1 MPSPIE
7 NAREALQKGLTRL
20 PAAGLR
26 TDYALTLKR
35 YPDAAADELNMDP
48 TIGND
53 RGAPQE
59 LVIEAPDVQPVSL
72 GAIQVSG
79 GVVKAGDLL
88 VKLVRTAAV
97 EAFLKVRLDNPG
109 GITGG
114 PYPEGERVEFWING
128 EPHRPIYWRPR
139 AMTVKFTVRKHQ

>member
-7 NAREALQKGLTRL
+7 NAREALQNGLKQL
-20 PAAGLR
+20 PAVGLR
-26 TDYALTLKR
+26 ADYTLMLRR

-48 TIGND
+48 SVGND

-59 LVIEAPDVQPVSL
+59 LAIEAPDVQPASL
-72 GAIQVSG
+72 GAVQASG
-79 GVVKAGDLL
+79 GVVRAGDMV

-97 EAFLKVRLDNPG
+97 EAFLKVRLDDPTAT
-109 GITGG
+109 TGG

-128 EPHRPIYWRPR
+128 EPHRPIHWRPR
-139 AMTVKFTVRKHQ
+139 AMTVTFTVRKHQ